1 MDRQKRIWTW
11 LLLPLTGWYAV
22 GVFVRNLMFEVGIK
36 RQEAPRVMT
45 IGVGNMNVG
54 GSGKT
59 PMVEYLLS
67 LLSSRHRTAMLS
79 RGYGRKTKGFVLDDG
94 SGSPQRLGD
103 EVAMVSRKF
112 PDVVTAVCERRV
124 EGIHQLMAM
133 TDAPELVVLD
143 DVYQHRYVKPTVNI
157 LLTEYQHPFTRDH
170 ILPFGNLREFRSA
183 KQRANIVVVTKCPE
197 TLPPV
202 EKQNLVRELDL
213 KPYQH
218 LFFSCLDYGTPYRL
232 TVDGRVDGE
241 DNPLDAVDHVL
252 LLTGIAHPAP
262 LLRHVKSHCNVTHM
276 AFGDHHSF
284 TSRDLKAVV
293 DKYQSLPGSK
303 KILLTTEKDAAR
315 LSSDA
320 MDFLLSSIPWLYV
333 QPVTVRFLD
342 QKGVG
347 FDSMITSLVDENI
360 SFLNKLKTSKLING

>member
-170 ILPFGNLREFRSA
+170 ILPFGNLREFRNA

-218 LFFSCLDYGTPYRL
+218 LF
-232 TVDGRVDGE
+232 
-241 DNPLDAVDHVL
+241 
-252 LLTGIAHPAP
+252 
-262 LLRHVKSHCNVTHM
+262 
-276 AFGDHHSF
+276 
-284 TSRDLKAVV
+284 
-293 DKYQSLPGSK
+293 
-303 KILLTTEKDAAR
+303 
-315 LSSDA
+315 
-320 MDFLLSSIPWLYV
+320 
-333 QPVTVRFLD
+333 
-342 QKGVG
+342 
-347 FDSMITSLVDENI
+347 
-360 SFLNKLKTSKLING
+360 